1 MFLILRRLSHK
12 QGALQWEV
20 WGPNGAS
27 LQHLRGASHCVQTTL
42 LKALKASVGQS
53 LYGTWQKKGLE
64 QLHKQHL
71 DLPLQLAQ
79 ASWLPGHPHQQGVD
93 GGEPPGSPHKT
104 EDGKALLH
112 SGSSDGLGK
121 ASHTSWWSLPWMA
134 QEEHISGERWELNW
148 GKMKLPV
155 TGGGGLFGTK
165 YLWKVTASLSGPLMV
180 IPMYHPPFA
189 KHLFTDHKVHEK
201 TAPQPACDFTLMA

>member
-1 MFLILRRLSHK
+1 MLCSGKSEGQMVPLSSIWGVHPTVFK
-12 QGALQWEV
+12 QHCSRHSKQA
-20 WGPNGAS
+20 WGRACMVPG
-27 LQHLRGASHCVQTTL
+27 R
-42 LKALKASVGQS
+42 
-53 LYGTWQKKGLE
+53 KKGWSSFTSSTLTCLCSWHRCPGCLVIHINRGWMVGSH
-64 QLHKQHL
+64 QDLHTKL
-71 DLPLQLAQ
+71 RMERLCC
-79 ASWLPGHPHQQGVD
+79 
-93 GGEPPGSPHKT
+93 T
-104 EDGKALLH
+104 R
-112 SGSSDGLGK
+112 GSSDGLGK

-165 YLWKVTASLSGPLMV
+165 YLWKVTASLSVPLMV